1 MTMGTGTRHD
11 LTGRTFVR
19 PHVHLF
25 VAVTL
30 ASGLAGCADSLP
42 SLPKLG
48 DLNPFAEKQQPLP
61 GKRVPIMAEGSK
73 IGGDLAT
80 ADKPITLPPPVAND
94 SWSQPGGTPA
104 NAPGHLNLNST
115 LKVAWTASAG
125 NGSSK
130 AGKLSA
136 SPIVYDGK
144 IYTLDAAGTVTAFG
158 NGGSIAWRF
167 SVKPEGEKNAE
178 KGYGGGLAADGG
190 RIFIGTG
197 YGTVVALDAKSGK
210 KFWEQSVGVPVR
222 SSPSAAGDRV
232 FVVTTDGV
240 LYCLSA
246 ADGSEVWT
254 FKGVPEKA
262 SLVNNASPAID
273 GDTVVAPFSSGD
285 VVALKIS
292 TGQVMWTESLARTR
306 SASSLA
312 SMSDA
317 ARPVVDGGMVF
328 AVGHAGRMIATSART
343 GERQWAITVPSLQQP
358 WVIAET
364 IFVIDTTGQIMAVT
378 RRDGKVQWTAKLPGQ
393 GVQWSGP
400 VLAGGKLWA
409 VSSKGVLVGVE
420 AQTGK
425 VSGTLELGG
434 EINIAPVVAGGRMYV
449 LTDSAK
455 LIALN

>member
-1 MTMGTGTRHD
+1 MGTGKRHE
-11 LTGRTFVR
+11 LTGRAR
-19 PHVHLF
+19 GLAIA
-25 VAVTL
+25 VAATV
-30 ASGLAGCADSLP
+30 ALAGCSDSLP

-73 IGGDLAT
+73 IGGDLAA
-80 ADKPITLPPPVAND
+80 ADKPINIPPPITNE
-94 SWSQPGGTPA
+94 SWSQPGGNPN
-104 NAPGHLNLNST
+104 NALGHLGLNST
-115 LKVAWTASAG
+115 LKTAWSASAG
-125 NGSSK
+125 TGSSK
-130 AGKLSA
+130 YGKLSA

-144 IYTLDAAGTVTAFG
+144 VYTLDAVGNVSAFST
-158 NGGSIAWRF
+158 GGSLAWRY

-178 KGYGGGLAADGG
+178 KGFGGGIAADGG
-190 RIFIGTG
+190 RLYVATG
-197 YGTVVALDAKSGK
+197 FGTVVALDAKSGK
-210 KFWEQSVGVPVR
+210 KFWEHSVGVPIR

-240 LYCLSA
+240 LYCLSG
-246 ADGSEVWT
+246 ADGSEAWT
-254 FKGVPEKA
+254 FKGVPERA

-292 TGQVMWTESLARTR
+292 TGQVLWTESLARTR

-317 ARPVVDGGMVF
+317 ARPVVDGGTVF

-358 WVIAET
+358 WVVTET
-364 IFVIDTTGQIMAVT
+364 IYVVDTTGQILAVT
-378 RRDGKVQWTAKLPGQ
+378 RNDGKVQWTAKLPGQ
-393 GVQWSGP
+393 NVQWSGP

-409 VSSKGVLVGVE
+409 ISSKGALVGVE

-425 VSGTLELGG
+425 VAGTMELGG
-434 EINIAPVVAGGRMYV
+434 EVFIAPVVAGGRMYV

>member
-1 MTMGTGTRHD
+1 MGTGKRHE
-11 LTGRTFVR
+11 LTGRTGVR
-19 PHVHLF
+19 LLLA
-25 VAVTL
+25 VAAT
-30 ASGLAGCADSLP
+30 AALAGCADSLP

-61 GKRVPIMAEGSK
+61 GKRVPIMAEGNK
-73 IGGDLAT
+73 IGGDLAP
-80 ADKPITLPPPVAND
+80 ADTPIMLPPPVAND

-125 NGSSK
+125 TGSSK

-136 SPIVYDGK
+136 SPIVYDGRV
-144 IYTLDAAGTVTAFG
+144 YTLDAAGTVTAFG
-158 NGGSIAWRF
+158 NGGSVAWRF

-178 KGYGGGLAADGG
+178 KGFGGGLAADGD
-190 RIFIGTG
+190 RIFIATG

-210 KFWEQSVGVPVR
+210 KFWEHSVGVPIR
-222 SSPSAAGDRV
+222 SSPSAAGNRV

-240 LYCLSA
+240 LYCLSG
-246 ADGSEVWT
+246 ADGSEAWT

-292 TGQVMWTESLARTR
+292 TGQVLWTESLARTR

-317 ARPVVDGGMVF
+317 ARPVVDGGTVF

-364 IFVIDTTGQIMAVT
+364 IFVIDTNGQIMAVT
-378 RRDGKVQWTAKLPGQ
+378 RRDGKVQWTAKLPGS

-409 VSSKGVLVGVE
+409 ISSKGALVGVE

-425 VSGTLELGG
+425 VSGTLELGS
-434 EINIAPVVAGGRMYV
+434 EVNIAPVVAGGRMYV
-449 LTDSAK
+449 MTDGAK
-455 LIALN
+455 LMALN